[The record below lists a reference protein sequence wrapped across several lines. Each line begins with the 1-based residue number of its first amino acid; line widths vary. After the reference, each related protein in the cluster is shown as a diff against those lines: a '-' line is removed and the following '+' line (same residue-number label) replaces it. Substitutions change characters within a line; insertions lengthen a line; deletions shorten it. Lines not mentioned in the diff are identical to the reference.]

1 MASQPHFNLSPEE
14 YLELERKAEFKS
26 EYINGYVYAM
36 AGAKL
41 NHVQITSNITTE
53 LSVQL
58 RGHGCRVLASD
69 MKVRLLDSSKFFY
82 PDVTV
87 FCGQPQFHDD
97 RQDVILNPILL
108 IEVLSDSTEARD
120 RGIKFLSYQR
130 IESLQEYVLISQN
143 RVLIERYLR
152 QEDGSWTYQAVIGLE
167 SSLYLS
173 SVDCTLNFRNV
184 YDMVTFEN
192 TEEITENFTQEN

>member
-14 YLELERKAEFKS
+14 YLELERKAEYKS

-41 NHVQITSNITTE
+41 NHVRITGNVTTE
-53 LSVQL
+53 LNIQL
-58 RGHGCRVLASD
+58 RGRGCTVLPSD
-69 MKVRLLDSSKFFY
+69 MKVRLPDSSKFFY

-87 FCGQPQFHDD
+87 FCGEPQFHDD
-97 RQDVILNPILL
+97 RQDIILNPILL
-108 IEVLSDSTEARD
+108 VEILSDSTEARD

-130 IESLQEYVLISQN
+130 IESLQEYVLVSQN

-152 QEDGSWTYQAVIGLE
+152 QQDGTWTYQAVIGIE

-173 SVDCTLNFRNV
+173 SVDCTLDFRNV

-192 TEEITENFTQEN
+192 VEEITENFTQEN